1 MPSGPFVCVEL
12 YFKLQ
17 IVFYFQWLVCSSYLF
32 TFDSVLMGYMFLET
46 CPSFLGCQICCHII
60 VHGILFCSFCISV
73 VSIVISSLSFFI
85 LFICVFCLFFLM
97 SLARAF
103 SILFTLSNNQLL
115 VLLIFFQLTFK
126 ISISSLIFIIS
137 FLLLILNFGCYFSN
151 SFVWWVRLFIWDF
164 SYFLKTAC
172 FAINFPL
179 RTAFA
184 ASHRFSMVRFHCHLP
199 QSIFKFLLRFTI
211 DPLAFLVACLFSL
224 HVIVVG
230 FLFFFLISFSV
241 VDV

>member
-1 MPSGPFVCVEL
+1 MTGL
-12 YFKLQ
+12 FKLPVYFWFSFDGLYVSRNLS
-17 IVFYFQWLVCSSYLF
+17 IFPWLSNLLPYNCSRYSLLFILHFCSVNCDFFSFIFYFIYLC
-32 TFDSVLMGYMFLET
+32 FL
-46 CPSFLGCQICCHII
+46 SFL
-60 VHGILFCSFCISV
+60 LK
-73 VSIVISSLSFFI
+73 
-85 LFICVFCLFFLM
+85 

-115 VLLIFFQLTFK
+115 VLLIVFQLTFK

-137 FLLLILNFGCYFSN
+137 FLLLILNFGCYFTN
-151 SFVWWVRLFIWDF
+151 SFMWWVRLFIWDF
-164 SYFLKTAC
+164 PYFLKKAC
-172 FAINFPL
+172 FAMNFPL

-184 ASHRFSMVRFHCHLP
+184 ASHRFNMVRFHCHLP

-230 FLFFFLISFSV
+230 LFFFFNFFFCAWSLIS
-241 VDV
+241 